1 MSKRLLLCLS
11 IVAMLL
17 TVCVC
22 PLAAQGI
29 RVPLTKTYVDPTEPG
44 RPNHKSPVIAPTV
57 YIDGYELTFDTPC
70 DGCTL
75 QLVDENDVVVY
86 SIIIPAGT
94 TTLYLPS
101 YLEGTFELQIID
113 GEWLFYGEIE
123 L

>member
-1 MSKRLLLCLS
+1 MLKKLFLFLCIFAMPAFFLS
-11 IVAMLL
+11 LSAQSPI
-17 TVCVC
+17 
-22 PLAAQGI
+22 PLKIGRI
-29 RVPLTKTYVDPTEPG
+29 DPTNPVLP
-44 RPNHKSPVIAPTV
+44 RPKSPVLAPTV
-57 YIDGYELTFDTPC
+57 YIDGYALTFDTPC

-101 YLEGTFELQIID
+101 YLEGTFELQIIC

>member
-1 MSKRLLLCLS
+1 MLKRLLFFLCIL
-11 IVAMLL
+11 AMPVCIQ
-17 TVCVC
+17 TVSAQSPI
-22 PLAAQGI
+22 PLKVGRI
-29 RVPLTKTYVDPTEPG
+29 NPTKPG
-44 RPNHKSPVIAPTV
+44 DHNPKSPVIAPTV

-75 QLVDENDVVVY
+75 QLVDENDVVV
-86 SIIIPAGT
+86 GT

>member
-1 MSKRLLLCLS
+1 MCIL
-11 IVAMLL
+11 AMPVCIQ
-17 TVCVC
+17 TVSAQSPI
-22 PLAAQGI
+22 PLKVGRI
-29 RVPLTKTYVDPTEPG
+29 NPTKPG
-44 RPNHKSPVIAPTV
+44 DHNPKSPVIAPTV